1 MDILYSL
8 RLALEEKGCEEL
20 PKSSKL
26 DFSEKISANNF
37 ALLNIEDKNSPD
49 KGGMDL
55 PMLRA
60 LFAIRQNSGEP
71 SVWEIREALSLFIFW
86 V

>member
-1 MDILYSL
+1 METLYSL
-8 RLALEEKGCEEL
+8 RLALEEKGSEEL

-26 DFSEKISANNF
+26 DFSEKISVNNF
-37 ALLNIEDKNSPD
+37 AALNREDKNSPD
-49 KGGMDL
+49 KGGMNL

-60 LFAIRQNSGEP
+60 LFAIRQNSGKP
-71 SVWEIREALSLFIFW
+71 SFWEIRDALSLFIFW

>member
-1 MDILYSL
+1 MEILYSL
-8 RLALEEKGCEEL
+8 RLALEEKGSEEL

-26 DFSEKISANNF
+26 DFSEKISVNNF
-37 ALLNIEDKNSPD
+37 AALNREDKNSPD
-49 KGGMDL
+49 KGGMNL

-60 LFAIRQNSGEP
+60 LFAIRQNSGKP
-71 SVWEIREALSLFIFW
+71 SFWEIRDALSLFIFW

>member
-1 MDILYSL
+1 MEILYSL
-8 RLALEEKGCEEL
+8 RLALEEKGSEEL

-26 DFSEKISANNF
+26 DFSEKISVNNF
-37 ALLNIEDKNSPD
+37 AALNREDKNSPD
-49 KGGMDL
+49 KGGMNL

-60 LFAIRQNSGEP
+60 VFAIRQNSGKP
-71 SVWEIREALSLFIFW
+71 SFWEIRDALSLFIFW